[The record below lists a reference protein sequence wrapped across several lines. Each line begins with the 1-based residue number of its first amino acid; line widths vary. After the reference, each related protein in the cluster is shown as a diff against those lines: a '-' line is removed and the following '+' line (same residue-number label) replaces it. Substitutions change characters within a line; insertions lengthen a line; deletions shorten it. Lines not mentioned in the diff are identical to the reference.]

1 MLSDGVVEATG
12 PTGEAFGEARL
23 AGSLAIRRGDD
34 LVAHLRAALTA
45 HLDTVPAHDDISIL
59 VIDCPV

>member
-1 MLSDGVVEATG
+1 
-12 PTGEAFGEARL
+12 L